1 LGDICSTL
9 RYRYCIIFFQE
20 KNDIIK
26 VASETDNSRCNYIEC
41 DPNMPPIGTR
51 VRRGPDWRWQEQDL
65 DMAGTVVS
73 HTKNGKVYLGFLEE
87 NSKS

>member
-1 LGDICSTL
+1 
-9 RYRYCIIFFQE
+9 
-20 KNDIIK
+20 
-26 VASETDNSRCNYIEC
+26 
-41 DPNMPPIGTR
+41 MPPIGTR
-51 VRRGPDWRWQEQDL
+51 VGRGPDWRWQEQDL

>member
-1 LGDICSTL
+1 MSIVGLLCYVTL
-9 RYRYCIIFFQE
+9 QC
-20 KNDIIK
+20 
-26 VASETDNSRCNYIEC
+26 
-41 DPNMPPIGTR
+41 G
-51 VRRGPDWRWQEQDL
+51 QEQDL